1 MRIDHRRVLGIG
13 GKNIDSSTCKS
24 IAKRLVG
31 RTSGV
36 AFADTGED
44 LRGNASVRGSLCVH

>member
-1 MRIDHRRVLGIG
+1 MRIDHRRILGIG
-13 GKNIDSSTCKS
+13 CKNIDSSTCK
-24 IAKRLVG
+24 RLVG
-31 RTSGV
+31 RASGV